1 MEAKEMNSFVN
12 KEAEEQFWNRMKNRL
27 TALLIISYLLF
38 RFFGT
43 STILFVILI
52 ITFIAHN
59 YSFISQLFETPTS

>member
-1 MEAKEMNSFVN
+1 MEIEEMNSFVN
-12 KEAEEQFWNRMKNRL
+12 KEAEEQFWNRMKIRL
-27 TALLIISYLLF
+27 TTLLIISYLLF

-43 STILFVILI
+43 STILFVTII